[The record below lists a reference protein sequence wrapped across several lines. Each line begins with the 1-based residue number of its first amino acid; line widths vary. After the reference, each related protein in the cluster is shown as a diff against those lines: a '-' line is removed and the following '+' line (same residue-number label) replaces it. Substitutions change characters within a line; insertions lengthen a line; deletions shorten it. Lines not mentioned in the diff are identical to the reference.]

1 MLYAEI
7 FSEFGIFVDF
17 LPIICY
23 NRNTERGVCMVT
35 RHEYLEKLKL
45 WREEKVIKVVTGIRR
60 CGKSTLLE
68 QYREYLIETGIM
80 PEQIVAVNFEDLA
93 YEELLDYKKLYEY
106 LSEHIVSNGYTYIFL
121 DEIQKVNGFEKV
133 VDSFY
138 IKDNVD
144 IYITGSN
151 AYLLSGELAT
161 LLSGRYVEI
170 KMLPLSFSEY
180 AQLQTSGKSNDE
192 LFNEFM
198 SEGGFPYIAAMDRTK
213 EKTDMYLE
221 GIYNTII
228 VKDIEERQTRREPD
242 TTKRKISD
250 ISLLKNIA
258 KFLAGSVGSLVSVRS
273 VSDYIVSSGRKVS
286 PNTVSDYI
294 DALTEAFIFYPVER
308 FDIQGKQLLQQN
320 QKLYIADT
328 GLRRYMLPRRNY
340 DLGFT
345 LENIIYLELC
355 RRGYEVY
362 VGKNGST
369 EVDFVVKKNDVM
381 EYYQVTAS
389 LTDETTF
396 KREITPLQNIRDNYP
411 KTILTL
417 DRFTLGDYEGI
428 KVENAV
434 DWLLK
439 AQ

>member
-1 MLYAEI
+1 M
-7 FSEFGIFVDF
+7 V
-17 LPIICY
+17 
-23 NRNTERGVCMVT
+23 ERK
-35 RHEYLEKLKL
+35 EYLEKLKL
-45 WREEKVIKVVTGIRR
+45 WREEKIIKVVTGIRR

-68 QYREYLIETGIM
+68 QYRNYLLETGVNS
-80 PEQIVAVNFEDLA
+80 EQIIAVNFEDLA
-93 YEELLDYKKLYEY
+93 FENLLDYKSLYQY
-106 LSEHIVSNGYTYIFL
+106 ISERIVPDKFTYIFL
-121 DEIQKVNGFEKV
+121 DEIQKVNGFEKA
-133 VDSFY
+133 VDSLY

-180 AQLQTSGKSNDE
+180 VQLQPMGKSRDE
-192 LFNEFM
+192 LFSEYM
-198 SEGGFPYIAAMDRTK
+198 SVGGFPYIAAMDRTK

-228 VKDIEERQTRREPD
+228 VKDIEERYNRREQNVSP
-242 TTKRKISD
+242 RKVND
-250 ISLLKNIA
+250 ISLLKNIS
-258 KFLAGSVGSLVSVRS
+258 KFLAGSVGSLISVKS

-286 PNTVSDYI
+286 PNTISDYI
-294 DALTEAFIFYPVER
+294 GALTEAFIFYPAER
-308 FDIQGKQLLQQN
+308 FDIQGKQLLKQN

-345 LENIIYLELC
+345 LENIVYLELC

-362 VGKNGST
+362 VGKNGTT
-369 EVDFVVKKNDVM
+369 EVDFVARKNNAV
-381 EYYQVTAS
+381 EYFQVTAS
-389 LTDETTF
+389 LTDESTF
-396 KREITPLQNIRDNYP
+396 QREITPLQNIRDNYP

-428 KVENAV
+428 KAENAV
-434 DWLLK
+434 DWLLNDTN
-439 AQ
+439 